1 MAPTLKV
8 EDLIVNVV
16 KYFQKEFDNKRPP
29 ISPSKVKPRA
39 AMALGIS
46 ESKLYDVLK
55 KVQDAP
61 VMDVVD
67 SLHQDYLKC
76 KH

>member
-8 EDLIVNVV
+8 EDLIANVV
-16 KYFQKEFDNKRPP
+16 KYFQKEFDNGRPP

-46 ESKLYDVLK
+46 ESKVYDVLK
-55 KVQDAP
+55 KIDDAP
-61 VMDVVD
+61 VMAVVE